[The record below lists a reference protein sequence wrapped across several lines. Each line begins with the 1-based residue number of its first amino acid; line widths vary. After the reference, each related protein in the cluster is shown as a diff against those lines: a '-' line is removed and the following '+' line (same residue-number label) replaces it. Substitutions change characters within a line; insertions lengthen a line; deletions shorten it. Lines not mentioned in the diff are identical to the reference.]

1 MEKVEDGVKEMR
13 TLPLFG
19 GSTSQ
24 RDDLQHLFMGMRSV
38 ITSRTRCLFWTE
50 NSVSNLQIVIIEKI
64 NRSPFTIE
72 NHLNVPLLSLL
83 LEVTLACFRFQE

>member
-1 MEKVEDGVKEMR
+1 MEKVEDGDKEMR

-19 GSTSQ
+19 GSTS
-24 RDDLQHLFMGMRSV
+24 RDNLQHRFMGMRSV

-50 NSVSNLQIVIIEKI
+50 NSVSNLQIVIIEEI
-64 NRSPFTIE
+64 NRSPCVID
-72 NHLNVPLLSLL
+72 NHLHVPLFSLL